1 MNPGG
6 ASLLVVDDEPSVRR
20 LLRTTLA
27 GHGYRILEAG
37 SGQAALDMLAREPP
51 DVVLLDLGLPDRDGR
66 EVIRRLRESG
76 SGVPI
81 IVLSS
86 RDGEAEKVEAL
97 DLGADDY
104 VTKPFG
110 MAELVARIR
119 AVLRRQVPGQGA
131 EPVFRIG
138 DLTVDLARG
147 LVQVGGRE
155 VRLTNKEWDI
165 LRLLVMHAGTVL
177 THRAIMQAIWRAKG
191 DVQYLR
197 IYVRSLRRKLEPNP
211 EQPRYI
217 LTETGIG
224 YRLRADD

>member
-1 MNPGG
+1 MNPESI
-6 ASLLVVDDEPSVRR
+6 SLLIVDDEPSVRR

-27 GHGYRILEAG
+27 GHGYRILEAA
-37 SGQAALDMLAREPP
+37 SGRAALDLLARERPNAL
-51 DVVLLDLGLPDRDGR
+51 LLDLSLPDLDGLD
-66 EVIRRLRESG
+66 VIRHVRG
-76 SGVPI
+76 SGVSVPV

-86 RDGEAEKVEAL
+86 RNGEAEKVEAL
-97 DLGADDY
+97 DFGADDY

-119 AVLRRQVPGQGA
+119 AALRRQALGQGA
-131 EPVFRIG
+131 EPVFRTG
-138 DLTVDLARG
+138 ELTVDLTHG

-177 THRAIMQAIWRAKG
+177 THRAIMREIWGPKG
-191 DVQYLR
+191 EVQYLR
-197 IYVRSLRRKLEPNP
+197 IYVRSLRQKLEPDP

-224 YRLRADD
+224 YRLCTDD

>member
-1 MNPGG
+1 MNPESI
-6 ASLLVVDDEPSVRR
+6 SLLIVDDEPSVRR

-27 GHGYRILEAG
+27 GHGYRILEAA
-37 SGQAALDMLAREPP
+37 SGRAALDLLARERPNAL
-51 DVVLLDLGLPDRDGR
+51 LLDLSLPDLDGLD
-66 EVIRRLRESG
+66 VIRHVRG
-76 SGVPI
+76 SGVSVPV

-86 RDGEAEKVEAL
+86 RNGEAEKVEAL
-97 DLGADDY
+97 DFGADDY

-119 AVLRRQVPGQGA
+119 AALRRQALGQGA
-131 EPVFRIG
+131 EPVFRTG
-138 DLTVDLARG
+138 ELTVDLTHG

-177 THRAIMQAIWRAKG
+177 THRAIMREIWGSRG
-191 DVQYLR
+191 EVQYLR
-197 IYVRSLRRKLEPNP
+197 IYVRSLRQKLEPDP

-224 YRLRADD
+224 YRLCTDD

>member
-1 MNPGG
+1 MSAGDI
-6 ASLLVVDDEPSVRR
+6 SLLVVDDEPSVRR

-27 GHGYRILEAG
+27 GHGYRILEAA
-37 SGQAALDMLAREPP
+37 SGQAALDMLARERP
-51 DVVLLDLGLPDRDGR
+51 DAVLLDLGLPDVDGL
-66 EVIRRLRESG
+66 EVIRRLRDSG
-76 SGVPI
+76 VGVPI

-86 RDGEAEKVEAL
+86 RNGEAEKVAAL

-119 AVLRRQVPGQGA
+119 AALRRRTSGQGA
-131 EPVFRIG
+131 EPVFRSG
-138 DLTVDLARG
+138 ELAVDLTHGFVHVA
-147 LVQVGGRE
+147 GRE

-177 THRAIMQAIWRAKG
+177 THRAIMQGIWGAKG

-197 IYVRSLRRKLEPNP
+197 IYVRSLRRKLEPDP

-224 YRLRADD
+224 YRLWTDH

>member
-1 MNPGG
+1 MSAGG
-6 ASLLVVDDEPSVRR
+6 IALLVVDDEPSVRR
-20 LLRTTLA
+20 LLRTTLT
-27 GHGYRILEAG
+27 GHAYRILEAA
-37 SGQAALDMLAREPP
+37 SGQAALDMLARERP
-51 DVVLLDLGLPDRDGR
+51 DAVLLDLGLPDIDGL
-66 EVIRRLRESG
+66 EVIRRLRG
-76 SGVPI
+76 CGIGVPI

-86 RDGEAEKVEAL
+86 RNGEPGKVEAL

-119 AVLRRQVPGQGA
+119 AALRRRAPGQGTEA
-131 EPVFRIG
+131 VFRSG
-138 DLTVDLARG
+138 ELTVDLTRG
-147 LVQVGGRE
+147 LVQVAGRE

-177 THRAIMQAIWRAKG
+177 THRAIMQAIWGSRG
-191 DVQYLR
+191 EVQYLR
-197 IYVRSLRRKLEPNP
+197 IYVRTLRQKLEPDP

-224 YRLRADD
+224 YRLRTDY

>member
-1 MNPGG
+1 MNPESI
-6 ASLLVVDDEPSVRR
+6 SLLIVDDEPSVRR

-27 GHGYRILEAG
+27 GHGYRILEAA
-37 SGQAALDMLAREPP
+37 SGRAALDLLARERPNAL
-51 DVVLLDLGLPDRDGR
+51 LLDLSLPDLDGLD
-66 EVIRRLRESG
+66 VIRHVRG
-76 SGVPI
+76 SGMSVPV

-86 RDGEAEKVEAL
+86 RNGEAEKVEAL
-97 DLGADDY
+97 DFGADDY

-119 AVLRRQVPGQGA
+119 AALRRQALGQGA
-131 EPVFRIG
+131 EPVFRTG
-138 DLTVDLARG
+138 ELTVDLTHG

-177 THRAIMQAIWRAKG
+177 THRAIMREIWGPKG
-191 DVQYLR
+191 EVQYLR
-197 IYVRSLRRKLEPNP
+197 IYVRSLRQKLEPDP

-224 YRLRADD
+224 YRLCTDD

>member
-1 MNPGG
+1 MNPESI
-6 ASLLVVDDEPSVRR
+6 SLLIVDDEPSVRR

-27 GHGYRILEAG
+27 GHGYRILEAA
-37 SGQAALDMLAREPP
+37 SGRAALDLLARERPNAL
-51 DVVLLDLGLPDRDGR
+51 LLDLSLPDLDGLD
-66 EVIRRLRESG
+66 VIRHVRG
-76 SGVPI
+76 SGVSVPV

-86 RDGEAEKVEAL
+86 RNGEAEKVEAL
-97 DLGADDY
+97 DFGADDY

-119 AVLRRQVPGQGA
+119 AALRRQALGQGA
-131 EPVFRIG
+131 EPVFRTG
-138 DLTVDLARG
+138 ELTVDLTHG

-177 THRAIMQAIWRAKG
+177 THRAIMREIWGPKG
-191 DVQYLR
+191 EVQYLR
-197 IYVRSLRRKLEPNP
+197 IYVRSLRRKLEPDP

-217 LTETGIG
+217 LTETGVG
-224 YRLRADD
+224 YRLRAPE